1 MYYSNKSIICLLE
14 LLTRMENIP
23 ESMLEHT
30 ISKPTLIDVT
40 KQISNNQ
47 FLSTFKM
54 RISAF
59 QQQIYVPSTYICLTV
74 S

>member
-14 LLTRMENIP
+14 LLPRMENIP

-30 ISKPTLIDVT
+30 ISKPILIDVT

-47 FLSTFKM
+47 FLPTFKM
-54 RISAF
+54 GISAF
-59 QQQIYVPSTYICLTV
+59 QQQIYVPST
-74 S
+74 